1 MNDNR
6 IHTCSL
12 KKGISQTKE
21 FERKGLASHAV
32 NVGTKC
38 GHGCKYCSTGA
49 MLRMHQSFKECG
61 EDPFGFRYAI
71 VDPDIPEKVAKDAHR
86 IRKRGMIQLC
96 TVTDAWAPEAQEH
109 QLGRKCLEG
118 ILNEPDWSVRILT
131 KNSSVA
137 KDLDLIQKHRD
148 RILVGLSITG
158 TLEQSDLIEILEPH
172 ASSIKDRMWTMRTAA
187 QMGLRTYGMF
197 CPLLPGIADTRNQID
212 QLIQFAEECQV
223 EEIYVEP
230 VNPRGR
236 GLRLCQEA
244 LELWGYEREAKATE
258 RIRRR
263 DKWSQ
268 YVVDLIK
275 DTLSAVRKY
284 SDINKLKFLLYSK
297 GLIESDQAEII
308 QDDEGV
314 IWL

>member
-12 KKGISQTKE
+12 KKGISRTKE
-21 FERKGLASHAV
+21 FEKKQLCSYAV

-61 EDPFGFRYAI
+61 EDPFGFGYAI
-71 VDPDIPEKVAKDAHR
+71 RDPNIAAKVAKDAHH

-96 TVTDAWAPEAQEH
+96 TVTDAWAPEAQEY
-109 QLGRKCLEG
+109 QLGRKCLEA
-118 ILNEPDWSVRILT
+118 ILVEPDWSVRILS
-131 KNSSVA
+131 KNASV
-137 KDLDLIQKHRD
+137 KNDLDLIQQCRD
-148 RILVGLSITG
+148 RVLVGLSITG
-158 TLEQSDLIEILEPH
+158 TLEKSDVIEILEPH

-187 QMGLRTYGMF
+187 QMGLRTYAMF
-197 CPLLPGIADTRNQID
+197 CPLLPGIADTPDQID
-212 QLIQFAEECQV
+212 QLIQFAVECQV
-223 EEIYVEP
+223 EEIYIEP

-244 LELWGYEREAKATE
+244 LELWGYEREAKAIE
-258 RIRRR
+258 RIRKRN
-263 DKWSQ
+263 KWSQ

-275 DTLSAVRKY
+275 DAQVAVRKY
-284 SDINKLKFLLYSK
+284 SDINKLRFLLYPK
-297 GLIESDQAEII
+297 YLLDEDRVRIAE
-308 QDDEGV
+308 DDEGV